1 MIIVDVV
8 MMLRDLIFRFAA
20 FDVLS
25 SGRSHEQTYYI
36 VRNTRLPA
44 PLCTVYGVKN
54 VKRTKLAE
62 IVSSKCPINPN

>member
-25 SGRSHEQTYYI
+25 SGRSHERNYYI
-36 VRNTRLPA
+36 VRNTRLQTLFYTQVQKP
-44 PLCTVYGVKN
+44 KE
-54 VKRTKLAE
+54 KLTE
-62 IVSSKCPINPN
+62 IVKQQTSNKS